1 MNSLPLRFENASGDG
16 FVGDLHLPEGAGPF
30 PVVVV
35 CHGFKAFKEWG
46 FFPHLCEELAA
57 GGLAAVRFNFSHCG
71 VSGDGDVY
79 DQLPKFAHNTVSKEL
94 EDVAAVLDW
103 VRGGDGP
110 RLDGARIGL
119 LGHSRGGGIALLA
132 ARLHGPVRAVVGW
145 NAISTFERFG
155 PDAIENW
162 RRSGRHFIENR
173 RTRQMMPLDAAVL
186 VDMEAHRKRYDLQAA
201 IAALNVPVL
210 LVQGEED
217 TTVPPLEMEAL
228 AAASGGRAETRMIA
242 GADHTFNSRHPGK
255 RTTPALAEAI
265 RATRSFLLKHL
276 D

>member
-1 MNSLPLRFENASGDG
+1 M
-16 FVGDLHLPEGAGPF
+16 
-30 PVVVV
+30 
-35 CHGFKAFKEWG
+35 
-46 FFPHLCEELAA
+46 
-57 GGLAAVRFNFSHCG
+57 
-71 VSGDGDVY
+71 
-79 DQLPKFAHNTVSKEL
+79 
-94 EDVAAVLDW
+94 AAVLDW
-103 VRGGDGP
+103 VRGRRAAAGRRAHRPPGP
-110 RLDGARIGL
+110 QPRR
-119 LGHSRGGGIALLA
+119 GIAPLA
-132 ARLHGPVRAVVGW
+132 ARPAWPPCAPWWAGTPFRLSSA
-145 NAISTFERFG
+145 SS